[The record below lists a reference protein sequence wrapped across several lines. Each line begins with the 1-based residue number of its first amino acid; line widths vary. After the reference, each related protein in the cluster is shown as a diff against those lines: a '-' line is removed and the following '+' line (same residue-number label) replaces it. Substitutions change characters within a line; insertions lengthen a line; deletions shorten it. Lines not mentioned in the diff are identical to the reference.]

1 MRTLRVLIWTAAL
14 CAIIA
19 PAAAASRADWDA
31 CESGD
36 PDRVIACCTR
46 IIQSPGATAKDT
58 AIPHYNRG
66 VAYKNKD
73 DLDRSIADFAEAI
86 RLGLKLPYVYR
97 SRGRA
102 YFHKDDN
109 DRAIAD
115 FTEVIRLDPNF
126 AWAYNSRG
134 NAYLAKGDHDHAVAD
149 FSEAIRLAPKFAES

>member
-86 RLGLKLPYVYR
+86 RLASSSPTSTAAGDAHTSTRTTTTAPSPTLPR
-97 SRGRA
+97 
-102 YFHKDDN
+102 
-109 DRAIAD
+109 
-115 FTEVIRLDPNF
+115 
-126 AWAYNSRG
+126 
-134 NAYLAKGDHDHAVAD
+134 
-149 FSEAIRLAPKFAES
+149 